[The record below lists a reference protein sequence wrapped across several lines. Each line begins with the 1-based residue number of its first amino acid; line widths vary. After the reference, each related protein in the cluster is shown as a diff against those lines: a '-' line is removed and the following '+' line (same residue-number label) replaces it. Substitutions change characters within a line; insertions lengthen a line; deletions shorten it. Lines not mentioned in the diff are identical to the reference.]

1 MTIQCEVAKTASART
16 KSERLIGKY
25 ANINATYFCVINNAI
40 CAFVKNTSI
49 ICKSTSLDRD
59 CCKKNPKKTNQ
70 VHSLRL
76 LRIFSVFYTCFIS
89 PESFSQSLLLF
100 ELKMIDCSNV
110 FKKKRKSPPAFAA
123 AEEVQSYSGVAFII
137 SETESG
143 GITFKGLTCEQGTT
157 ELL

>member
-1 MTIQCEVAKTASART
+1 
-16 KSERLIGKY
+16 
-25 ANINATYFCVINNAI
+25 
-40 CAFVKNTSI
+40 
-49 ICKSTSLDRD
+49 
-59 CCKKNPKKTNQ
+59 
-70 VHSLRL
+70 
-76 LRIFSVFYTCFIS
+76 
-89 PESFSQSLLLF
+89 
-100 ELKMIDCSNV
+100 MIDCSNV